1 MPNKTARYADRYAA
15 SGNGAGPGGAGLCMG
30 VGVATKGPWAGVV
43 CVCETV
49 LYIFMKNRC
58 QFIKCGLDAS

>member
-1 MPNKTARYADRYAA
+1 MQDRYAA
-15 SGNGAGPGGAGLCMG
+15 SAARGARCWGRGNKRSLGSLLLLLLLP
-30 VGVATKGPWAGVV
+30 
-43 CVCETV
+43 VCETV

>member
-15 SGNGAGPGGAGLCMG
+15 SGIEGDIRG
-30 VGVATKGPWAGVV
+30 VGVATKGPPSRELVWY
-43 CVCETV
+43 ETV

>member
-15 SGNGAGPGGAGLCMG
+15 SAARGGLDVM
-30 VGVATKGPWAGVV
+30 GVATKGPWAGLLLP
-43 CVCETV
+43 VCETV

>member
-1 MPNKTARYADRYAA
+1 MQIDMQPV
-15 SGNGAGPGGAGLCMG
+15 PQGGGGLDV
-30 VGVATKGPWAGVV
+30 VGVATKGPWAGLLLP
-43 CVCETV
+43 VCETV

>member
-15 SGNGAGPGGAGLCMG
+15 SGARGARCCGRGNKRSLGLSLLLLLL
-30 VGVATKGPWAGVV
+30 P
-43 CVCETV
+43 VCETV